1 MMAWPSS
8 AIRWAKFNAVGGL
21 GIGVQ
26 LCVLGLST
34 RLCQLNYLA
43 ATAVAVEA
51 AIIHNY
57 LWHDRFTWSDRPS
70 DGRVS
75 RFMKFNLTT
84 GALSILGNLAF
95 MRVLVGLWNIPYL
108 RANLITIGMCSI
120 ANFLISDHIVFKEA
134 DRYA

>member
-1 MMAWPSS
+1 MTTWQSS
-8 AIRWAKFNAVGGL
+8 AIRWIKFNAVGAL

-34 RLCQLNYLA
+34 RLWQLNYLT
-43 ATAVAVEA
+43 ATAMAVEA

-57 LWHDRFTWSDRPS
+57 LWHDRFTWPDRPS
-70 DGRVS
+70 NGRVS
-75 RFMKFNLTT
+75 RFLKFNLTT

-95 MRVLVGLWNIPYL
+95 MRALVGLWNIPYL
-108 RANLITIGMCSI
+108 RANLITIAMCSL
-120 ANFLISDHIVFKEA
+120 ANFLISDLIVFKEA